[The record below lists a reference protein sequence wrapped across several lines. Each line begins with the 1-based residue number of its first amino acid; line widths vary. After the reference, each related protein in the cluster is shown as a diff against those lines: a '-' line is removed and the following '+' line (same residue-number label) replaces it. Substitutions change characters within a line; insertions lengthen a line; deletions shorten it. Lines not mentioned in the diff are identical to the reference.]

1 MGIEKT
7 SKSQF
12 VSRSSFDIFVN
23 ALFLYFSI
31 IYVWLQTN
39 VPVEHNDFWFYGYC
53 GHNINAKHVF
63 NNSTKLA
70 KKTAKQNIKKK
81 INKKIQAL
89 KKEEHCQSVPTL
101 SSIFILSV
109 NVRRI

>member
-1 MGIEKT
+1 MVIVDTT
-7 SKSQF
+7 STQNTS
-12 VSRSSFDIFVN
+12 
-23 ALFLYFSI
+23 SI
-31 IYVWLQTN
+31 IQQ
-39 VPVEHNDFWFYGYC
+39 
-53 GHNINAKHVF
+53 
-63 NNSTKLA
+63 NSL

-81 INKKIQAL
+81 NKKIQAL

>member
-1 MGIEKT
+1 MVIVDTT
-7 SKSQF
+7 STQNTS
-12 VSRSSFDIFVN
+12 
-23 ALFLYFSI
+23 SI
-31 IYVWLQTN
+31 IQQ
-39 VPVEHNDFWFYGYC
+39 
-53 GHNINAKHVF
+53 
-63 NNSTKLA
+63 NSL